1 MRCTVFFRPAAGLGQ
16 SGGQWASIA
25 RQLGAVQQVNTWA
38 NCGQSRPFFEPREIG
53 YHRNSKRGGY
63 PMRSLGLVITAASV
77 MLVGALSSGA
87 AQIAATADTGF
98 SAIEAQQNAA
108 NSKPGPRT
116 VPGRV
121 IPVPRT
127 ASPELQAAIAAPYRV
142 PAWNA
147 TPKNATE
154 WKALITMLADA
165 GASARREA
173 REKLG
178 VTLEATVIGGVNA
191 FILTPKQISP
201 ENRNRLLIHVHGG
214 AYVYNPETGFLSI

>member
-1 MRCTVFFRPAAGLGQ
+1 
-16 SGGQWASIA
+16 
-25 RQLGAVQQVNTWA
+25 
-38 NCGQSRPFFEPREIG
+38 
-53 YHRNSKRGGY
+53 
-63 PMRSLGLVITAASV
+63 MRSLGLVFTASV

-87 AQIAATADTGF
+87 AQTAAPADTGF

-127 ASPELQAAIAAPYRV
+127 ASPALQAAIGAPYRV

-178 VTLEATVIGGVNA
+178 VTLEATVI
-191 FILTPKQISP
+191 
-201 ENRNRLLIHVHGG
+201 
-214 AYVYNPETGFLSI
+214 